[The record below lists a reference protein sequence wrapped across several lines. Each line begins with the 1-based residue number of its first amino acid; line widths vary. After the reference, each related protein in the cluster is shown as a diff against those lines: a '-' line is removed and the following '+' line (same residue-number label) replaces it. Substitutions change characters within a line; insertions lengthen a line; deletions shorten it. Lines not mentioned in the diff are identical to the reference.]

1 MKRIIIL
8 FLTAVM
14 LLYPVLAFT
23 ATEVETLNSLPGSHS
38 LLKLS
43 GGACL
48 RFEQQ
53 CKEDPFDPGK
63 VECTQRCTQYDSSD
77 SSGNNSSGG
86 NFFEMDPLKAILG
99 LVIVGALLYWALT
112 SAG

>member
-1 MKRIIIL
+1 MKKTIIF
-8 FLTAVM
+8 FLAFAM
-14 LLYPVLAFT
+14 LSLPVLSFA
-23 ATEVETLNSLPGSHS
+23 ATEVEMLNSLPGSHG